1 MSHETGTTEL
11 PIRVYGKAVLP
22 DRGPILYNAAEKS
35 GNVITIVDRN
45 NSDRINSKPWY
56 NHECKMLRKEYH
68 CSKNYNRRKKTA
80 ENRLN
85 MVRASRAY
93 KTAINKQFKSYQN
106 NVAKK
111 LRDLQTTNPKA
122 YWSIINRICD
132 SKQILSDISADTFL
146 DHFKGLNQE
155 QESDFLDISE
165 EQVSHY
171 NEELNRE
178 ITEVEIRQAIK
189 GLKNNKACA
198 DDAIRN
204 EFIRASESVFMPIYT
219 RLFNIVFNN
228 GCVPEVWTKVL

>member
-1 MSHETGTTEL
+1 MVFGEGSSGFKETIKGNASEGVHKKAIWKNDSRAAFVENIDVGEIGEL
-11 PIRVYGKAVLP
+11 CAFMDQHNNDNIDVDILVDKCNK
-22 DRGPILYNAAEKS
+22 ILYNAVEKS

-45 NSDRINSKPWY
+45 NSDWINSKPWY

-68 CSKNYNRRKKTA
+68 RSKNYNRRKKTA
-80 ENRLN
+80 ESRLN

-106 NVAKK
+106 NVVKK

-122 YWSIINRICD
+122 YWSIINRGCD

-171 NEELNRE
+171 NEELNR
-178 ITEVEIRQAIK
+178 
-189 GLKNNKACA
+189 
-198 DDAIRN
+198 
-204 EFIRASESVFMPIYT
+204 
-219 RLFNIVFNN
+219 
-228 GCVPEVWTKVL
+228 